1 MIKQVLL
8 PILGVVV
15 FIVVVGMFVNKSTSL
30 DFSGVLKP
38 SPTPNTKALIINGK
52 TIQVQVARTQDQ
64 RVKGL
69 SGISSLEKNSG
80 MLFVFDT
87 KKVSPAFWMKDML
100 IPLDM
105 IWIGDGKIIKIDKDI
120 PVPAPGTADNKLTVY
135 SPGQPIDYVLE
146 VNAGFSNL
154 NNLKVGSIVD
164 LTSVL
169 SN

>member
-8 PILGVVV
+8 PILGVII
-15 FIVVVGMFVNKSTSL
+15 FIVVVGMFVNKSTS
-30 DFSGVLKP
+30 FSFPGVISP
-38 SPTPNTKALIINGK
+38 SPTPSSETITIGGK
-52 TIQVQVARTQDQ
+52 TIQVQIAKTQDQ
-64 RVKGL
+64 RTKGL
-69 SGISSLEKNSG
+69 SGVSKLDKNSG

-87 KKVSPAFWMKDML
+87 KKTSPAFWMKDML

-105 IWIGDGKIIKIDKDI
+105 IWINDNKIVKIDKDI
-120 PVPAPGTADNKLTVY
+120 PAPTLGTLDTKLTVY

-154 NNLKVGSIVD
+154 NSLKVGSVVNVSSI
-164 LTSVL
+164 